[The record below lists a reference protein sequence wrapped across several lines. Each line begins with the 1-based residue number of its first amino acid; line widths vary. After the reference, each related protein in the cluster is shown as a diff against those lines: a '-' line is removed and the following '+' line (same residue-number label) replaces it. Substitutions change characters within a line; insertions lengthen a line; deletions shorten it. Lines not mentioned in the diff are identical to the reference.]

1 MAKSGMER
9 ISSLTQLAHA
19 LVDIAKAAATASPHV
34 VVLAAV
40 KHFWPY
46 ILTAAVVLLLLPV
59 IIMCALPVVMF
70 GQYAS
75 DDPELAAMTAL
86 AEKAQGYY
94 DRYPQYCEQRV
105 AWITETVTAPPEEGE
120 PEISYTVEMQGEP
133 MDAVWFTA
141 LHAVSVQNDVSR
153 MTEDS
158 IRSFVDAIIP
168 YTVEIEE
175 PPETETA
182 TEGNAAG
189 SDVSGTESGESAGPP
204 EEPEESL
211 KGLLTITYLT
221 PEQAMDT
228 CGYSEAD
235 RNWVNLMVEGMT
247 NGSTPAAVFASPF
260 PDTHWRECMTSDFGM
275 RIHPLTGVEAFH
287 KGVDIGM
294 PYGTDIHA
302 VSSGTVE
309 IAGYSGSYGNY
320 ILLDHGEGLKTLY
333 AHCSVLL
340 VETGQEVETGTVVAQ
355 VGSSGNVTGA
365 HCHLEVQLNGEP
377 VDPKTYL
384 P

>member
-19 LVDIAKAAATASPHV
+19 LVDIVKAAATGSPHAV
-34 VVLAAV
+34 ILESV

-46 ILTAAVVLLLLPV
+46 ILAAAVILLLLPI
-59 IIMCALPVVMF
+59 IIMCSLPVVMF
-70 GQYAS
+70 GRYS
-75 DDPELAAMTAL
+75 SNDPELAAITAL
-86 AEKAQGYY
+86 AEAAQGYY
-94 DRYPQYCEQRV
+94 DRYPDYCEQRV

-120 PEISYTVEMQGEP
+120 PEIAYTVNIQGKP
-133 MDAVWFTA
+133 MDIYWFTA

-158 IRSFVDAIIP
+158 IRSFVDTTIP

-175 PPETETA
+175 PTEEETTTDKTTA
-182 TEGNAAG
+182 SATTTA
-189 SDVSGTESGESAGPP
+189 ESA
-204 EEPEESL
+204 ESTASESL
-211 KGLLTITYLT
+211 TGLLTITYLT
-221 PEQAMDT
+221 PEQTLDA
-228 CGYSEAD
+228 CHYSEAD
-235 RNWVNLMVEGMT
+235 RNWVHVMVEGLT
-247 NGSTPAAVFASPF
+247 NGKALGTAGFASPF
-260 PDTHWRECMTSDFGM
+260 PDTNWRDYITSDFGM
-275 RIHPLTGVEAFH
+275 RIHPITGVEALH

-294 PYGTDIHA
+294 PYGMDIHA

-309 IAGYSGSYGNY
+309 AAGYSGSYGNY
-320 ILLDHGEGLKTLY
+320 ILLDHGAGLKTLY
-333 AHCSVLL
+333 AHCSILL

-355 VGSSGNVTGA
+355 VGASGNVTGA
-365 HCHLEVQLNGEP
+365 HCHLEVQLDGEP